1 MTYKEKIVAARFIDR
16 PNRFIAH
23 VEVDG
28 EILTVHVKNTGRCR
42 ELLVPNC
49 KVYLA
54 MSGSESRKTPA
65 DIIAV
70 EKQTESGDSILIN
83 MDSQVTNTVAEEWI
97 RDSEVF
103 SPTAIIK
110 REVCYGSSRFDIAVT
125 DGDRRAF
132 IEVKGVTLENGGTVM
147 FPDAPTERGI
157 KHLDELISCMR
168 DGYEAYII
176 FVVQMKEATL
186 FKPNKNTHPEF
197 ADKLREAS
205 SMGVNAIAI
214 TTEVTPNTIKPFKKI
229 NIQL

>member
-103 SPTAIIK
+103 STTAIIK

-197 ADKLREAS
+197 ADKLSEAS
-205 SMGVNAIAI
+205 STGVNVIAI